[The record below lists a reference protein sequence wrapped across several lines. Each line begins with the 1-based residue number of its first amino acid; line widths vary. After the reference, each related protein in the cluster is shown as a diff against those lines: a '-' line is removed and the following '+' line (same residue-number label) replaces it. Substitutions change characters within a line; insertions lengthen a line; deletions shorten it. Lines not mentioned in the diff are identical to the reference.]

1 MIYTLLAGVALGS
14 SLGGDSALQPP
25 RGWNSYDSYTWKVS
39 EEEVSRGAWLCYPS
53 DPPALFFPYFS
64 RSAQLLYG
72 FNVNPNLL

>member
-53 DPPALFFPYFS
+53 DHRLFFPFFS
-64 RSAQLLYG
+64 RNAQLLYG